1 MKLRGETSIYSP
13 RGERRKVSEMNIYEM
28 MDKFACEVRKYLDS
42 DKPTDR
48 ERVVGENLYAEVV
61 SFITYY
67 DGDE

>member
-1 MKLRGETSIYSP
+1 MKLRGETSIYSL
-13 RGERRKVSEMNIYEM
+13 RGERRKVSKMNIYEM
-28 MDKFACEVRKYLDS
+28 MDKFACEVREYLDS

-48 ERVVGENLYAEVV
+48 ERVVGEDLYAELV